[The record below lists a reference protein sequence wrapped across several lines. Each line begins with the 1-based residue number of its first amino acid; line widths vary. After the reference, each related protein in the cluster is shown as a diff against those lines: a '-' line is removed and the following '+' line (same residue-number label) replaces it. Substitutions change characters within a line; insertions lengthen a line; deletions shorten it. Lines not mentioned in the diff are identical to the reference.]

1 MKPPEPTPDREMRR
15 ALHWMRRSGAESE
28 LLAEVAREV
37 GRQRRRRWAGA
48 GGGVIA
54 LGLLAGL
61 WLRPGAIF
69 PGVAVAPTATA
80 FVSEPRREQLP
91 DGSIV
96 ELRPGAQITHV
107 FDAERRHVTLLRGE
121 AHFEVTKDPARPFVV
136 RARDV
141 DVRAVGTAFAVDLGE
156 KAVEVVVTH
165 GRVAVEPAA
174 AQIAFVDAGQRAR
187 APAGGAPSEVST
199 LSAAEAATRLA
210 WRVPQLEFSRTPLA
224 EALALINARGAASG
238 QPRIEIGH
246 DDPAWREI
254 QLSGILAADNTG
266 GFLLLLETNFGIR
279 SDRSGPTIKLHPA
292 R

>member
-1 MKPPEPTPDREMRR
+1 MKPPEPTPDREMGR
-15 ALHWMRRSGAESE
+15 ALQWVRRSGAESE

-37 GRQRRRRWAGA
+37 ARQRRRRWAGA

-61 WLRPGAIF
+61 WLRPSSNFRSA
-69 PGVAVAPTATA
+69 AVGPATA
-80 FVSEPRREQLP
+80 FVSEPHREQLP

-96 ELRPGAQITHV
+96 ELRAGAQIAHV

-187 APAGGAPSEVST
+187 APTGGASSEVST

-224 EALALINARGAASG
+224 EALALINARGAARG
-238 QPRIEIGH
+238 QPPIEVQEG
-246 DDPAWREI
+246 DPAWREI
-254 QLSGILAADNTG
+254 QLSGILAADNTD

-279 SDRSGPTIKLHPA
+279 SDRSGPRITLRPT